1 MRASGEEMKRLARG
15 LTATALLI
23 VAAAAALAA
32 PAMGSAVVIRDTV
45 TSPIF
50 ETGVSHDCRP
60 GITGTVTG
68 TDVTS
73 FQSVETSTGF
83 HIDGTNADSGRI
95 DWSDG
100 TYTLIQSVDHF
111 SFNALG
117 TGTTTFTNAHQDAGD
132 FYSADGVFE
141 FRDTFHEVEHL
152 TVTNGV
158 VRVQFSK
165 GHFHFFGDC

>member
-1 MRASGEEMKRLARG
+1 MGASGDMRRIARG
-15 LTATALLI
+15 LTATALL
-23 VAAAAALAA
+23 VFAAVAALAA

-45 TSPIF
+45 TAPIF
-50 ETGVSHDCRP
+50 ETGLPHDCRP
-60 GITGTVTG
+60 GITGTATG
-68 TDVTS
+68 TDVMS

-83 HIDGTNADSGRI
+83 RVHVTIVDSARI

-100 TYTLIQSVDHF
+100 TYTLIGSVDHF
-111 SFNALG
+111 SFNAVG
-117 TGTTTFTNAHQDAGD
+117 QGTTTFTNAHQDAGD

-158 VRVQFSK
+158 VRVDFSK